1 MDPGSR
7 PGIEKAGKSES
18 LPAFS
23 LFLLNEIGSL
33 IFIQNNKESK
43 MLPQDLMQ
51 LLAQS
56 IQASGGINIQSL
68 VQWLFMGIISLA
80 TTILGIKYGLANL
93 EKKFDALDE
102 EMKDGFKNTTAEL
115 KQLRSDISSTQ
126 ADSKLL
132 SFRIEKIEKK
142 FERTQRK

>member
-23 LFLLNEIGSL
+23 LFILNEIDSL

-68 VQWLFMGIISLA
+68 IQWLFMGIISLA